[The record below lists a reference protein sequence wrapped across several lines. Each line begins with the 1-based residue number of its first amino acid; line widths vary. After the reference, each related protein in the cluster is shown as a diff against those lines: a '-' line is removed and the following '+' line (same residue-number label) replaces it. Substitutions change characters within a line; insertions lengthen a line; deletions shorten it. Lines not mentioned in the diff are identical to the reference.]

1 MKMRKSAPSGVL
13 EILRLLVVVFCAGIG
28 YEVAHHIDSG
38 TNVLGPFNGVVV
50 GVIVGSGLGYVFG
63 GVLGRTAVSAVGRTE
78 QSLRQVSAEQ
88 LVASSFGG
96 VIGLLIGAG
105 VSWWVF
111 LLIDPFFAFPLFGF
125 VVAVMG
131 LLGYRLGGGR
141 REEMLSLYAH
151 QAGMGPRPK
160 AISSLPRILDTSVA
174 IDARIL
180 DVVRA
185 GFMHGTVLVPSPVL
199 GELQGMAD
207 SGDDVRRAKGRRGL
221 ELLEALRRE
230 PGVTVEVLEDDVIAV
245 PEVDAK
251 LVRLCLDRQLP
262 LITLDTNLAKAASLA
277 GVQVLN
283 LHALALALRPPVSA
297 GDDVVVQLQR
307 AGKEPG
313 QAVGYLDDGTMVVA
327 ERARDRIGAEVALR
341 VTSVLTTA
349 NGRMVFA
356 QPVEPDPPRLRA
368 SELAADSR
376 PAISGHPVPT
386 SHPAPAGRPRR
397 GTGPS

>member
-1 MKMRKSAPSGVL
+1 
-13 EILRLLVVVFCAGIG
+13 VVVFCAGIG
-28 YEVAHHIDSG
+28 YEVAHHINNSSS
-38 TNVLGPFNGVVV
+38 NVLGPFNGVVV
-50 GVIVGSGLGYVFG
+50 GIIVGSGLGYVLG
-63 GVLGRTAVSAVGRTE
+63 GVLGRSTISAVGRTE
-78 QSLRQVSAEQ
+78 RSLREVSAEQ

-96 VIGLLIGAG
+96 VIGMLIGAG

-111 LLIDPFFAFPLFGF
+111 LLVDPFFAFPLFGF
-125 VVAVMG
+125 VVAVTG

-141 REEMLSLYAH
+141 REEMLTLFAH

-185 GFMHGTVLVPSPVL
+185 GFMHGTMLVPSPVL

-207 SGDDVRRAKGRRGL
+207 SGDDLRRAKGRRGL

-230 PGVTVEVLEDDVIAV
+230 PGVTLEVLEEDVPAV

-262 LITLDTNLAKAASLA
+262 LVTLDTNLAKAAAIA

-283 LHALALALRPPVSA
+283 LHSLALALRPPVSA
-297 GDDVVVQLQR
+297 GDDLVVHLQR

-313 QAVGYLDDGTMVVA
+313 QAVAYLDDGTMVVA
-327 ERARDRIGAEVALR
+327 ERARDRIGTEIAVH

-356 QPVEPDPPRLRA
+356 QPAEPDPPHNRQ
-368 SELAADSR
+368 
-376 PAISGHPVPT
+376 HPEIEQIA
-386 SHPAPAGRPRR
+386 HAGRGRR
-397 GTGPS
+397 GEISS